1 MLFIVGNFSLFCYG
15 MLIDFIYEN
24 SIQIDFAALESLK
37 SFWL

>member
-1 MLFIVGNFSLFCYG
+1 MLLIVGNLF
-15 MLIDFIYEN
+15 FILLTLYEN